1 MQQGLG
7 REGLSNPLKAV
18 LQLVPPTRGEYSRQ
32 CSTCK
37 SEKTNTG
44 KHSILPNGLIYFT
57 KTQNQKHKRRKNE
70 NLQLSSFAHICGVF
84 DHFVFKATD
93 ENLVYH
99 DTVAG
104 IRAGWVC
111 HVLTLVLFV
120 IPWYVM
126 CDIEMITAVPQFS
139 VLVL

>member
-1 MQQGLG
+1 M
-7 REGLSNPLKAV
+7 
-18 LQLVPPTRGEYSRQ
+18 
-32 CSTCK
+32 
-37 SEKTNTG
+37 
-44 KHSILPNGLIYFT
+44 
-57 KTQNQKHKRRKNE
+57 
-70 NLQLSSFAHICGVF
+70 
-84 DHFVFKATD
+84 FKATD